1 MSFLDTN
8 DGGDFLP
15 YMQWGSDAVRWSR
28 KDGDAKVNF
37 DPKQAVFD
45 MDNLKVGWIKIEV
58 GAVDKILVPYTD
70 TPPAQPEETKVN
82 QQGKT
87 VKSYQRGFAVNVL
100 FGKDSGTAT
109 DRLFEFSTSQK
120 GSLMA
125 MAELMKQYEA
135 EKAANTGKLPVVE
148 FAGHEH
154 HKMGKGSTNAPV
166 LKISS
171 WVDRPEE
178 FDAAPSNDTA
188 PAPAASTSEF

>member
-58 GAVDKILVPYTD
+58 GAVDKILVPFTE
-70 TPPAQPEETKVN
+70 TPPPQPEETKLN

-100 FGKDSGTAT
+100 FGKDAGTAT

-135 EKAANTGKLPVVE
+135 EKPANAGKLPVVSFE
-148 FAGHEH
+148 GHEH

-178 FDAAPSNDTA
+178 FDTALESA
-188 PAPAASTSEF
+188 PAPQAASASEF